1 MLFNMYITSRLHG
14 VIRRNKMTKR
24 VIHQEYLEA
33 WLRGGNVQ
41 RSYNG
46 DDWTVVDGVRM
57 SLDTFDHEG
66 CEFRITPKTVE
77 VTEDSVVV
85 SLTDF
90 YAEYDKITTV
100 NFRESFLEDLI
111 AKYLP
116 RESSK

>member
-1 MLFNMYITSRLHG
+1 
-14 VIRRNKMTKR
+14 MTNR

-33 WLRGGNVQ
+33 WLRGESVEFQCCGEVLFNVFDIDKH
-41 RSYNG
+41 G
-46 DDWTVVDGVRM
+46 M
-57 SLDTFDHEG
+57 SVFADNMVM
-66 CEFRITPKTVE
+66 FRIIPKTVE

-90 YAEYDKITTV
+90 YGEYDNITTV

-116 RESSK
+116 RESK